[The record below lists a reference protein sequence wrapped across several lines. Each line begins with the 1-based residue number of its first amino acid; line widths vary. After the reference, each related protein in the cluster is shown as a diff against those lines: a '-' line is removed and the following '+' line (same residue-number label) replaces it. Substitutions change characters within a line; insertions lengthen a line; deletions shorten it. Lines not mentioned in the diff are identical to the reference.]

1 MKNRDIKDENINK
14 LKNHLEILDSNTK
27 ELEVIL
33 EAILKNQDKLSPLDK
48 AGLAIQLKKQENI
61 ENKIKKEVS
70 LLQKRS
76 ERRMRGPI
84 NEWFQPYNSTR
95 R

>member
-76 ERRMRGPI
+76 ERRMRGLI
-84 NEWFQPYNSTR
+84 NE
-95 R
+95 